1 MGELWDVFCEYFG
14 ENLPHKLIMCDEY
27 KYKIVVDD

>member
-1 MGELWDVFCEYFG
+1 MGELWDVFCEYF
-14 ENLPHKLIMCDEY
+14 ENWPHKLIMCDEY